1 MDNTKTD
8 DYFLGKIKEDLI
20 FIVENM
26 RNVSK
31 KDWSQIDYYWIL

>member
-26 RNVSK
+26 RDVSIK
-31 KDWSQIDYYWIL
+31 

>member
-31 KDWSQIDYYWIL
+31 KDWSQIDCYWIL